1 MPPFV
6 TIVSP
11 SKYKTK
17 QIIPISV
24 TNLSN
29 VNFCLQNSNYVTKP
43 IIIGLCFL
51 FAPSFG
57 NKSKIIVHI
66 PSTATYSLAEC
77 SKLSF

>member
-6 TIVSP
+6 TIVNP

-17 QIIPISV
+17 QIIPILV
-24 TNLSN
+24 TISNLSN
-29 VNFCLQNSNYVTKP
+29 IKFCHQNSNYVTKP

-51 FAPSFG
+51 FEPSFG

-66 PSTATYSLAEC
+66 PSTATYSLA
-77 SKLSF
+77 